1 MTFREFTGKNVE
13 EAIRSAMKEYSAE
26 LSELDIEILSQ
37 GSRGIL
43 GVGGEEA
50 RILAAPKS
58 AVAAAETVRD
68 TAPEPAEAPA
78 REPRR
83 ASAPPP
89 PVEMESMSETMSEPM
104 SEQVA
109 DLGRADAPP
118 RRDGGGRSRGGRGR
132 SDRDARGGRG
142 DRPFRDRPPREPR
155 EDRPPREP
163 APFIPG
169 KPLEE
174 LTEKERGTLGEAK
187 GVLEELLRLME
198 VPGTVEVATG
208 GETARLNVRGS
219 DLGVLIGRRGE
230 KLASLQHIVNLIV
243 AKKEGEY
250 HRIAVDVENYR
261 GRREEQLRDVADR
274 AAKRVAAD
282 RQDHPAR
289 ADARHRASDRPH
301 GAGRERQGAHPERR
315 RRAEPPDR
323 DPAGNEGRIAGTNG
337 MQRDPEPLA
346 GARAIG
352 RLEAGGPWVGFG
364 YRAGEARF
372 VVEDP
377 SGVLDRPADGD
388 LLLALA
394 IAYFADAAGD
404 APPDLEATQ
413 SDLSSLVRRLMDSEA
428 EAGRRALLHEAID
441 AIDDGLAG
449 DAVAA
454 KLEAA
459 RSPRGDAVDPVD
471 PVELL
476 VRKAAEVAAGG

>member
-13 EAIRSAMKEYSAE
+13 EAIRTAMKEFSAE
-26 LSELDIEILSQ
+26 LTELDIEILSQ

-68 TAPEPAEAPA
+68 TSAEPPEPAAPV

-83 ASAPPP
+83 GASQQTDAAPPP
-89 PVEMESMSETMSEPM
+89 TDGLDEP

-109 DLGRADAPP
+109 ELAPSEAAP
-118 RRDGGGRSRGGRGR
+118 RYEGGGRPRGGRGR
-132 SDRDARGGRG
+132 SDRGRGDRG
-142 DRPFRDRPPREPR
+142 DRPFRDRPPRPPR

-174 LTEKERGTLGEAK
+174 LSEKERATLEEAK
-187 GVLEELLRLME
+187 GVLEELLRLMG
-198 VPGTVEVATG
+198 VPGEVEVATG

-274 AAKRVAAD
+274 AAKRVL
-282 RQDHPAR
+282 QTGKIIQLEPMPAI
-289 ADARHRASDRPH
+289 
-301 GAGRERQGAHPERR
+301 ERR
-315 RRAEPPDR
+315 IVH
-323 DPAGNEGRIAGTNG
+323 IA
-337 MQRDPEPLA
+337 L
-346 GARAIG
+346 
-352 RLEAGGPWVGFG
+352 
-364 YRAGEARF
+364 
-372 VVEDP
+372 VENP
-377 SGVLDRPADGD
+377 RVR
-388 LLLALA
+388 
-394 IAYFADAAGD
+394 
-404 APPDLEATQ
+404 TQ
-413 SDLSSLVRRLMDSEA
+413 SVGVEPNRRIVILPA
-428 EAGRRALLHEAID
+428 T
-441 AIDDGLAG
+441 
-449 DAVAA
+449 
-454 KLEAA
+454 K
-459 RSPRGDAVDPVD
+459 
-471 PVELL
+471 VE
-476 VRKAAEVAAGG
+476 